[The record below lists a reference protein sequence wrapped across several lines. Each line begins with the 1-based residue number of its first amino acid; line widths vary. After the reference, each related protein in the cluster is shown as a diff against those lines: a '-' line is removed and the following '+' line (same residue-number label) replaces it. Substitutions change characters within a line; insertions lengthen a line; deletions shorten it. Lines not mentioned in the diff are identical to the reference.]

1 MRIFRWLWRG
11 PRLTDTHP
19 TFLQSQQG
27 RDYSLPF
34 AISPAG
40 SELGPLR
47 TRNRTQHMSTATTE
61 TQQPTSNVP
70 TAMRAAE
77 SLSPSRQSTSNL
89 RVSEITA
96 LPTPQEMIAELPL
109 DARTADVVERGR
121 DEVRAVMDGVDDRL
135 LVFVGPCSIHDP
147 KAGLEYARR
156 LVSQAEKHKEDLLIV
171 MRAYF
176 EKPRTTVG
184 WKGLIN
190 DPRLDGTHDI
200 ATGLREARR
209 FLQQVTALGLPAA
222 TEFLEPI
229 SPQYMAD
236 LVSWGAIGART
247 TESQIHRQ
255 LASGLSMPI
264 GFKNGTDGDLQVA
277 VDACGAAA
285 AQAFLGIDGEGRA
298 ALVATAGNPDTH
310 VILRG
315 GRKGPN
321 YSSADVEAASSKL
334 AGKQLNPRLIVDA
347 SHANSGKSH
356 HRQAEV
362 ALEIGAQLE
371 DGGVSAQ
378 AIAGVMLESFL
389 VGGAQ
394 DLNVVEHAA
403 GRSELVYGQSVT
415 DVCMEWDVS
424 VSVLDQLAGSA
435 RKRRAANEGAK

>member
-1 MRIFRWLWRG
+1 M
-11 PRLTDTHP
+11 
-19 TFLQSQQG
+19 
-27 RDYSLPF
+27 
-34 AISPAG
+34 
-40 SELGPLR
+40 
-47 TRNRTQHMSTATTE
+47 
-61 TQQPTSNVP
+61 TSI
-70 TAMRAAE
+70 AAE
-77 SLSPSRQSTSNL
+77 SLSAPDAAQPSTSNL
-89 RVSEITA
+89 RVARFEP
-96 LPTPQEMIAELPL
+96 LPAPQDLIAELPL
-109 DARTADVVERGR
+109 DARSAAVVDRGR
-121 DEVRAVMDGVDDRL
+121 DQVRAIMDGVDDRL
-135 LVFVGPCSIHDP
+135 LVIVGPCSIHDP

-171 MRAYF
+171 MRTYF

-190 DPRLDGTHDI
+190 DPHLDGSHDI
-200 ATGLREARR
+200 AAGLRAARG
-209 FLQQVTALGLPAA
+209 FLKQVTALGLPTA

-277 VDACGAAA
+277 IDACGASAA
-285 AQAFLGIDGEGRA
+285 EQAFLGIDDDGRA
-298 ALVATAGNPDTH
+298 ALVATSGNPDTH

-321 YSSADVEAASSKL
+321 YSASDVAAASSKL
-334 AGKQLNPRLIVDA
+334 AAKGLNPRLIVDA

-371 DGGVSAQ
+371 TGSSSPV
-378 AIAGVMLESFL
+378 AGVMLESFL

-394 DLNVVEHAA
+394 NLDTAKQLA
-403 GRSELVYGQSVT
+403 GEQELVYGQSVT
-415 DVCMEWDVS
+415 DACMEWDVTA
-424 VSVLDQLAGSA
+424 SVLEQLAASA
-435 RKRRAANEGAK
+435 RKRRVAAGE

>member
-1 MRIFRWLWRG
+1 
-11 PRLTDTHP
+11 
-19 TFLQSQQG
+19 
-27 RDYSLPF
+27 
-34 AISPAG
+34 
-40 SELGPLR
+40 
-47 TRNRTQHMSTATTE
+47 MSTA
-61 TQQPTSNVP
+61 PAI
-70 TAMRAAE
+70 TATPADAE
-77 SLSPSRQSTSNL
+77 SGAAAAGAASAKSTSNL
-89 RVSEITA
+89 RVSEFTP
-96 LPTPQEMIAELPL
+96 LPTPQALIAELPL
-109 DARTADVVERGR
+109 NARVTDVVERGR
-121 DEVRAVMDGVDDRL
+121 DEVRAIMDGVDDRL
-135 LVFVGPCSIHDP
+135 LVIVGPCSIHDP

-190 DPRLDGTHDI
+190 DPRLDGSHDME
-200 ATGLREARR
+200 TGLRTARQ
-209 FLQQVTALGLPAA
+209 FLQQVTALGLPTA

-236 LVSWGAIGART
+236 LISWGAIGART

-277 VDACGAAA
+277 IDACGAAGA

-321 YSSADVEAASSKL
+321 YSAADVESASGKL
-334 AGKQLNPRLIVDA
+334 AAKALNPRLIVDA

-371 DGGVSAQ
+371 DGGQSAQ

-394 DLNVVEHAA
+394 NLDVAEHAA
-403 GRSELVYGQSVT
+403 GRSGLVYGQSVT
-415 DVCMEWDVS
+415 DACIDWEVS
-424 VSVLDQLAGSA
+424 VAVLNQLAASA
-435 RKRRAANEGAK
+435 RKRRSAE

>member
-1 MRIFRWLWRG
+1 
-11 PRLTDTHP
+11 
-19 TFLQSQQG
+19 
-27 RDYSLPF
+27 
-34 AISPAG
+34 
-40 SELGPLR
+40 
-47 TRNRTQHMSTATTE
+47 MSTATAATSTE
-61 TQQPTSNVP
+61 PSP
-70 TAMRAAE
+70 RAAAHAGA
-77 SLSPSRQSTSNL
+77 PAAKTTSNL
-89 RVSEITA
+89 RVSEFTA
-96 LPTPQEMIAELPL
+96 LPTPQELIAELPL
-109 DARTADVVERGR
+109 DARVTDVVERGR
-121 DEVRAVMDGVDDRL
+121 DEVRAIMDGVDDRL
-135 LVFVGPCSIHDP
+135 LVIVGPCSIHDP

-171 MRAYF
+171 MRTYF

-190 DPRLDGTHDI
+190 DPRLDGSHDMV
-200 ATGLREARR
+200 TGLRTARQ
-209 FLQQVTALGLPAA
+209 FLQQVTALGLPTA

-236 LVSWGAIGART
+236 LISWGAIGART

-277 VDACGAAA
+277 IDACGAAAA
-285 AQAFLGIDGEGRA
+285 AQAFLGIDGDGRA

-321 YSSADVEAASSKL
+321 YSAADVESASDKL
-334 AGKQLNPRLIVDA
+334 AGKGLNPRLVVDA

-362 ALEIGAQLE
+362 ALEIGSQLE
-371 DGGVSAQ
+371 DGGPSAD

-394 DLNVVEHAA
+394 NLDVNEHAA

-415 DVCMEWDVS
+415 DACMEWDVS
-424 VSVLDQLAGSA
+424 VSVLDQLASSA
-435 RKRRAANEGAK
+435 RKRRTGK

>member
-1 MRIFRWLWRG
+1 
-11 PRLTDTHP
+11 
-19 TFLQSQQG
+19 
-27 RDYSLPF
+27 
-34 AISPAG
+34 
-40 SELGPLR
+40 
-47 TRNRTQHMSTATTE
+47 MSTAAATE
-61 TQQPTSNVP
+61 AQ
-70 TAMRAAE
+70 
-77 SLSPSRQSTSNL
+77 QSTSNL
-89 RVSEITA
+89 RVSEFTP
-96 LPTPQEMIAELPL
+96 LPTPQQVIAELPL
-109 DARTADVVERGR
+109 DARIADVVERGR
-121 DEVRAVMDGVDDRL
+121 DEVRAIMDGVDDRL
-135 LVFVGPCSIHDP
+135 LVIVGPCSIHDP

-156 LVSQAEKHKEDLLIV
+156 LVSQAERHKEDLLIV

-190 DPRLDGTHDI
+190 DPRLDGSHDI
-200 ATGLREARR
+200 AAGLRAARS
-209 FLQQVTALGLPAA
+209 FLLQVTSLGLPTA

-264 GFKNGTDGDLQVA
+264 GFKNGTDGGLQVA
-277 VDACGAAA
+277 FDACSAAGAA
-285 AQAFLGIDGEGRA
+285 QSFLGIDGDGRA
-298 ALVATAGNPDTH
+298 ALVSTSGNPDTH

-315 GRKGPN
+315 GRNGPN
-321 YSSADVEAASSKL
+321 YSAADVEAASAKL
-334 AGKQLNPRLIVDA
+334 ASRQLNSRLIVDA

-371 DGGVSAQ
+371 DSGAAAGKTSN

-394 DLNVVEHAA
+394 NLEVTHPAPGSA
-403 GRSELVYGQSVT
+403 GAEGLVYGQSVT
-415 DVCMEWDVS
+415 DACMEWEVTA
-424 VSVLDQLAGSA
+424 SVLAQLAASA
-435 RKRRAANEGAK
+435 RKRRGTDEQN

>member
-1 MRIFRWLWRG
+1 
-11 PRLTDTHP
+11 
-19 TFLQSQQG
+19 
-27 RDYSLPF
+27 
-34 AISPAG
+34 
-40 SELGPLR
+40 
-47 TRNRTQHMSTATTE
+47 MSIEAAPE
-61 TQQPTSNVP
+61 TQ
-70 TAMRAAE
+70 
-77 SLSPSRQSTSNL
+77 QSTSNL
-89 RVSEITA
+89 RVSEFTP
-96 LPTPQEMIAELPL
+96 LPTPQEMIADLPL
-109 DARTADVVERGR
+109 DARVADVVGRGR
-121 DEVRAVMDGVDDRL
+121 DEVRAIMDGVDDRL
-135 LVFVGPCSIHDP
+135 LVIVGPCSIHDP

-156 LVSQAEKHKEDLLIV
+156 LVSQAEKHREDLLIV

-190 DPRLDGTHDI
+190 DPRLDGSHDI
-200 ATGLREARR
+200 AAGLREARR
-209 FLQQVTALGLPAA
+209 FLHRVTALGLPTA

-229 SPQYMAD
+229 SPQYVAD

-277 VDACGAAA
+277 LDACSAAAA
-285 AQAFLGIDGEGRA
+285 AQAFLGIDDGGRA

-321 YSSADVEAASSKL
+321 YSAADVEATSAKL
-334 AGKQLNPRLIVDA
+334 AARQLNPRLIVDA
-347 SHANSGKSH
+347 SHANSGKNH

-371 DGGVSAQ
+371 DGGASAA

-394 DLNVVEHAA
+394 NLDVAA
-403 GRSELVYGQSVT
+403 TGMDGQAARDGLVYGQSVT
-415 DVCMEWDVS
+415 DACMDWDVTA
-424 VSVLDQLAGSA
+424 SVLNQLAASS
-435 RKRRAANEGAK
+435 RTRRTRG

>member
-1 MRIFRWLWRG
+1 
-11 PRLTDTHP
+11 
-19 TFLQSQQG
+19 
-27 RDYSLPF
+27 
-34 AISPAG
+34 
-40 SELGPLR
+40 
-47 TRNRTQHMSTATTE
+47 MSTATAPATTTAGISATE
-61 TQQPTSNVP
+61 S
-70 TAMRAAE
+70 AA
-77 SLSPSRQSTSNL
+77 RSTSNL
-89 RVSEITA
+89 RVSEFTA
-96 LPTPQEMIAELPL
+96 LPTPQELIAELPL
-109 DARTADVVERGR
+109 DARVADVVERGR
-121 DEVRAVMDGVDDRL
+121 DEVRAIMDGVDDRL
-135 LVFVGPCSIHDP
+135 LVIVGPCSIHDP

-156 LVSQAEKHKEDLLIV
+156 LVSQAEKHREDLLIV
-171 MRAYF
+171 MRTYF

-190 DPRLDGTHDI
+190 DPRLDGSHDMV
-200 ATGLREARR
+200 TGLRTARH
-209 FLQQVTALGLPAA
+209 FLQQVTALGLPTA

-236 LVSWGAIGART
+236 LISWGAIGART

-277 VDACGAAA
+277 IDACGAAAA
-285 AQAFLGIDGEGRA
+285 AQAFLGIDGDGRA
-298 ALVATAGNPDTH
+298 ALVSTAGNPDTH

-321 YSSADVEAASSKL
+321 YSAADVGAASAKL

-371 DGGVSAQ
+371 DGGTSAQ
-378 AIAGVMLESFL
+378 VIAGVMLESFL

-394 DLNVVEHAA
+394 NLDVAEHAA
-403 GRSELVYGQSVT
+403 GRAELVYGQSVT
-415 DVCMEWDVS
+415 DACMEWDVS
-424 VSVLDQLAGSA
+424 VSVLDQLAASA
-435 RKRRAANEGAK
+435 RKRREAK

>member
-1 MRIFRWLWRG
+1 M
-11 PRLTDTHP
+11 
-19 TFLQSQQG
+19 
-27 RDYSLPF
+27 
-34 AISPAG
+34 
-40 SELGPLR
+40 
-47 TRNRTQHMSTATTE
+47 
-61 TQQPTSNVP
+61 TSI
-70 TAMRAAE
+70 AAE
-77 SLSPSRQSTSNL
+77 STESLESSDPTQPATSNL
-89 RVSEITA
+89 RVARFEP
-96 LPTPQEMIAELPL
+96 LPAPQDLIAELPL
-109 DARTADVVERGR
+109 DARSAAVVDRGR
-121 DEVRAVMDGVDDRL
+121 DQVRAIMDGVDDRL
-135 LVFVGPCSIHDP
+135 LVIVGPCSIHDP

-156 LVSQAEKHKEDLLIV
+156 LVSQAEKHKEDLLVV
-171 MRAYF
+171 MRTYF

-190 DPRLDGTHDI
+190 DPHLDGSHDI
-200 ATGLREARR
+200 AAGLRAARG
-209 FLQQVTALGLPAA
+209 FLKQVTALGLPTA

-277 VDACGAAA
+277 IDACGASAA
-285 AQAFLGIDGEGRA
+285 EQAFLGIDDDGRA
-298 ALVATAGNPDTH
+298 ALVATSGNPDTH

-321 YSSADVEAASSKL
+321 YSAADVASASAKL
-334 AGKQLNPRLIVDA
+334 AAKGLNPRLIVDA

-371 DGGVSAQ
+371 AGASSPV
-378 AIAGVMLESFL
+378 AGVMLESFL

-394 DLNVVEHAA
+394 NLDVTKQLSGEQ
-403 GRSELVYGQSVT
+403 ELVYGQSVT
-415 DVCMEWDVS
+415 DACMEWDVTA
-424 VSVLDQLAGSA
+424 SVLEQLAASA
-435 RKRRAANEGAK
+435 RKRRAVSGAALGE